1 MKGWKAWSRPF
12 VILGLNAIA
21 LFVLSGLMAKFLSFH
36 KVTGPDGKP
45 DLPAPIHLHHVV
57 RAAGVAH
64 QRVAAV
70 RAGQPRRAVRR
81 AVADGSQGH
90 LPEGL
95 TWHACPAC
103 FGNRPR
109 LPRPVWLVSWTSF
122 FTDTASEA
130 VYPIMPLYLTRTLGG
145 TAMAIGIIEGA
156 AEALNSVLKIV
167 SGRLSDR
174 WSARKP
180 FVIAGY
186 SISTLARPLVALA
199 TSWPHVLAVRLTD
212 RVGKGI
218 RAAPRDA
225 LARVVGR
232 AGDAGLR
239 LRPAPVDG
247 PRRRHRRAAAGQ
259 PLPVVLPGAVP
270 DAVRADAH
278 PRGDRG
284 RDAAAG
290 SGRARAA
297 GGTPRLPSAV
307 TPPRR
312 CWARAF
318 SRYLVRAVLF
328 SLGNSTD
335 AFLLLRLSEVGVG
348 TAWIPVAWAALHV
361 VKAVV
366 SPIGGTCSRTG
377 MSRRGVIA
385 TGWLVYAGVYGG
397 FALASSAATLMP
409 LFLVYG
415 VYYGLTE
422 GVEKA
427 VVADL
432 APAGRRGAAFG
443 AYHAV
448 IGVGALAAS
457 LVFAGIWKAAGAPAA
472 FALGAAACRALR
484 LVGVALR
491 ALATS
496 RL

>member
-1 MKGWKAWSRPF
+1 MARLSR
-12 VILGLNAIA
+12 L
-21 LFVLSGLMAKFLSFH
+21 
-36 KVTGPDGKP
+36 
-45 DLPAPIHLHHVV
+45 
-57 RAAGVAH
+57 
-64 QRVAAV
+64 
-70 RAGQPRRAVRR
+70 
-81 AVADGSQGH
+81 
-90 LPEGL
+90 
-95 TWHACPAC
+95 

-130 VYPIMPLYLTRTLGG
+130 IYPIMPLYLTRTLGG

-156 AEALNSVLKIV
+156 AEALNSALKIL

-186 SISTLARPLVALA
+186 GISTLARPLVALA
-199 TSWPHVLAVRLTD
+199 TSWLHVLAVRLTD

-225 LARVVGR
+225 LLASWAEPATRGYVFGLHRAMDHAGAIVGPLLASLFLWCFPDQFR
-232 AGDAGLR
+232 TLFALTLIPGLIAVAMLVPVPDA
-239 LRPAPVDG
+239 PAP
-247 PRRRHRRAAAGQ
+247 RAAAKHE
-259 PLPVVLPGAVP
+259 AE
-270 DAVRADAH
+270 
-278 PRGDRG
+278 
-284 RDAAAG
+284 AG
-290 SGRARAA
+290 STPLGRR
-297 GGTPRLPSAV
+297 
-307 TPPRR
+307 
-312 CWARAF
+312 F
-318 SRYLVRAVLF
+318 SRYLGVLFLF

-335 AFLLLRLSEVGVG
+335 AFLLLRLSDVGVG
-348 TAWIPVAWAALHV
+348 AAWIPVAWAALHV
-361 VKAVV
+361 VKAAV
-366 SPIGGTCSRTG
+366 SPIAGHLSDG
-377 MSRRGVIA
+377 MSRRGIIA

-448 IGVGALAAS
+448 IGIGALAAS

-472 FALGAAACRALR
+472 FALGAALSLISAAWL
-484 LVGVALR
+484 
-491 ALATS
+491 S
-496 RL
+496 RLDLRPAAVR

>member
-1 MKGWKAWSRPF
+1 VARLSR
-12 VILGLNAIA
+12 L
-21 LFVLSGLMAKFLSFH
+21 
-36 KVTGPDGKP
+36 
-45 DLPAPIHLHHVV
+45 
-57 RAAGVAH
+57 
-64 QRVAAV
+64 
-70 RAGQPRRAVRR
+70 
-81 AVADGSQGH
+81 
-90 LPEGL
+90 
-95 TWHACPAC
+95 

-130 VYPIMPLYLTRTLGG
+130 IYPIMPLYLTRTLGG

-156 AEALNSVLKIV
+156 AEALNSVLKIF

-186 SISTLARPLVALA
+186 GISTLARPLVALA
-199 TSWPHVLAVRLTD
+199 TSWLHVLAVRLTD

-225 LARVVGR
+225 LLASWAEPATRGYVFGLHRAMDHAGAIVGPLLASLFLWFFPEQYR
-232 AGDAGLR
+232 TLFALTLIPGLIAVAM
-239 LRPAPVDG
+239 LVP
-247 PRRRHRRAAAGQ
+247 
-259 PLPVVLPGAVP
+259 VP
-270 DAVRADAH
+270 DAPAPQV
-278 PRGDRG
+278 
-284 RDAAAG
+284 AATPAPEVT
-290 SGRARAA
+290 AA
-297 GGTPRLPSAV
+297 PLGTR
-307 TPPRR
+307 
-312 CWARAF
+312 F
-318 SRYLVRAVLF
+318 SRYLSVLFLF

-361 VKAVV
+361 VKAAV
-366 SPIGGTCSRTG
+366 SPIAGHLSDG
-377 MSRRGVIA
+377 MSRRGIIA

-472 FALGAAACRALR
+472 FALGTALSLISAAL
-484 LVGVALR
+484 L
-491 ALATS
+491 S
-496 RL
+496 RLDLRPTAVR